1 MVTAGLARALLLA
14 ILGALALVP
23 SSPHRLTSAAGL
35 LCKATLL
42 KIETGTLVWDIMTM
56 GNAALAGLVAIT
68 SGCSVILP
76 WVSLCACGA
85 TTGWT
90 GCVYLPGGHHL
101 WQYCLLPALQELHH
115 ILMSVAVE

>member
-1 MVTAGLARALLLA
+1 MVTAGLARALLPA

-35 LCKATLL
+35 LCKATVL
-42 KIETGTLVWDIMTM
+42 KFETGTLVWDIMTM

-90 GCVYLPGGHHL
+90 GCVCPPGGHHL
-101 WQYCLLPALQELHH
+101 WQYCLSPALQELRH
-115 ILMSVAVE
+115 I